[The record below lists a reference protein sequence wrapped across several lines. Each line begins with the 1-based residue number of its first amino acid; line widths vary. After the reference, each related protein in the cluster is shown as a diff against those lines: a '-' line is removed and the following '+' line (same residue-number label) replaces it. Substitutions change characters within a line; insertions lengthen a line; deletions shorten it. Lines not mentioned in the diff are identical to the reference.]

1 MTLIGKDWLFSFL
14 SIFFVVMVEEA
25 GDVDESESFFESF
38 EPITRWGEGVLKF
51 PPLLTAATGSGSVE
65 AVAEG
70 PLRLTATSLIKA
82 GWSGTRSH
90 GFSLSKGLIK
100 LPEEVDVLRLVVV
113 WKFWK
118 EFDDW
123 FCNRGSKPPD
133 SASVSEDLNS
143 SDLTEAVETGGRGLA
158 ARGEGRLSSASGT
171 VESVISAWKNT
182 HPDSR
187 KKKY

>member
-1 MTLIGKDWLFSFL
+1 M
-14 SIFFVVMVEEA
+14 
-25 GDVDESESFFESF
+25 
-38 EPITRWGEGVLKF
+38 KF

-113 WKFWK
+113 
-118 EFDDW
+118 
-123 FCNRGSKPPD
+123 
-133 SASVSEDLNS
+133 
-143 SDLTEAVETGGRGLA
+143 
-158 ARGEGRLSSASGT
+158 
-171 VESVISAWKNT
+171 
-182 HPDSR
+182 
-187 KKKY
+187 